1 MINRTANKRNE
12 EQLTQVNEF
21 LFIIPRSSFTSL
33 TTDTN
38 H

>member
-21 LFIIPRSSFTSL
+21 LFIIHHSSFIVYFA
-33 TTDTN
+33 N